1 MYKVMRQFEA
11 SFAHTLKDHKGK
23 CKRLHGHNYMI
34 EIEFSSPFLGE
45 SLYPNMLM
53 DFGDIKE
60 IYKNR
65 IEDLYDH
72 RDSTY
77 IYDDLGDYPTAE
89 SMAYHIYSIAREELE
104 KIKEKQNIY
113 QNTYVSR
120 VRVWE
125 TRDTYAEYI
134 PD

>member
-1 MYKVMRQFEA
+1 MYKVMRQFEV

-34 EIEFSSPFLGE
+34 ELEFSSPFLGE
-45 SLYPNMLM
+45 SNYPNMLM
-53 DFGDIKE
+53 DFGDIKD
-60 IYKNR
+60 IYKKR

-72 RDSTY
+72 RDATY
-77 IYDDLGDYPTAE
+77 VEGLDEYPTAE
-89 SMAYHIYSIAREELE
+89 SMAHHIYKITEDELE
-104 KIKEKQNIY
+104 KIKAEKNIY

>member
-1 MYKVMRQFEA
+1 MYKVMRQFEV

-34 EIEFSSPFLGE
+34 ELEFSSPFLGE
-45 SLYPNMLM
+45 SNYPNMLM
-53 DFGDIKE
+53 DFGDIKA
-60 IYKNR
+60 IYRSR

-77 IYDDLGDYPTAE
+77 VEGLDEYPTAE
-89 SMAYHIYSIAREELE
+89 SMAHHIYKITEDELE
-104 KIKEKQNIY
+104 KIKAEKNIY

>member
-1 MYKVMRQFEA
+1 MFKVMRQFEA

-34 EIEFSSPFLGE
+34 ELEFSSPFLGE
-45 SLYPNMLM
+45 ANYPNMLM

-60 IYKNR
+60 IYKEH

-77 IYDDLGDYPTAE
+77 VEGLDGYPTAE
-89 SMAYHIYSIAREELE
+89 SMAYHIFTITERELN
-104 KIKEKQNIY
+104 KIKAEKGIY
-113 QNTYVSR
+113 KE
-120 VRVWE
+120 WE

>member
-1 MYKVMRQFEA
+1 MYKVMRQFEV

-34 EIEFSSPFLGE
+34 ELEFSSPFLGE
-45 SLYPNMLM
+45 SNYPNMLM
-53 DFGDIKE
+53 DFGDIKD
-60 IYKNR
+60 IYKKR

-72 RDSTY
+72 RDCTY
-77 IYDDLGDYPTAE
+77 VEGLDEYPTAE
-89 SMAYHIYSIAREELE
+89 SMAHHIYKITEDELE
-104 KIKEKQNIY
+104 KIKAEKNIY

>member
-1 MYKVMRQFEA
+1 MFKVMRQFEA

-34 EIEFSSPFLGE
+34 ELEFSSPFLGE
-45 SLYPNMLM
+45 ANYPNMLM
-53 DFGDIKE
+53 DFGDIKD
-60 IYKNR
+60 IYKEH

-77 IYDDLGDYPTAE
+77 VEGLDEYPTAE
-89 SMAYHIYSIAREELE
+89 SMAYHIFTITERELN
-104 KIKEKQNIY
+104 KIKAENGIY
-113 QNTYVSR
+113 KETFVSR

>member
-1 MYKVMRQFEA
+1 MYKVMRQFEV

-34 EIEFSSPFLGE
+34 ELEFSSPFLGE
-45 SLYPNMLM
+45 SNYPNMLM
-53 DFGDIKE
+53 DFGDIKD
-60 IYKNR
+60 IYKKR

-72 RDSTY
+72 RDATY
-77 IYDDLGDYPTAE
+77 VEGLDEYPTAE
-89 SMAYHIYSIAREELE
+89 SMAHHIYKITEDELE
-104 KIKEKQNIY
+104 KIKAEKSIY